1 MGLTPKRRRRS
12 AKQPGGVDYISAL
25 PDDLLLL
32 ILAGLG
38 CTAAAAR
45 TSGLSRRWRGLWA
58 RLGDISLRDVAF
70 ESLAAVLSL
79 VARPPASAISLLE
92 IRVPRQKRRV
102 PREHWPVREDVASL
116 ARVAARLAPE
126 TVVLA
131 LPPKGSNPNPA
142 DFHLPCFRRA
152 VSIVLESLPFV
163 LRVPPAAAGGEGD
176 FFPALHT
183 LRLLDCIVVDKELG
197 ALLSR
202 CPRLRV
208 LELRHKVTTWP
219 GVRAR
224 RIVRSAKLQE
234 LVLHSE
240 RPWLSSVHIV
250 APMLKQLTMSFWA
263 HKEATIS
270 VSASTM
276 QKVSWRCSYAQNAI
290 GFGLWSLH
298 KLKLETAETPGQ
310 LPSLQIYAGNSSH
323 TFSNQK
329 ANLANEVEKHT
340 VVEFSD
346 MELHLSTAGH
356 VFGALVLHLL
366 QMKRI
371 RSVLRR
377 LKVVRQSS
385 PEKEAC
391 HANCPCEP
399 TDWRT
404 QIIALTALEEV
415 GIYGF
420 QGEDHEY
427 DLLKL
432 VLGSAPMLRRMT
444 VKLSHELSSAKDDPR
459 TKIQDLVAYSSVECL
474 VYLG

>member
-92 IRVPRQKRRV
+92 IRVPRQNRRV

-126 TVVLA
+126 KIVLA
-131 LPPKGSNPNPA
+131 LPPKGSNPNPG

-152 VSIVLESLPFV
+152 VSILLEALPFV
-163 LRVPPAAAGGEGD
+163 LRAPPAGGE
-176 FFPALHT
+176 FAALQT

-208 LELRHKVTTWP
+208 LELRNKVTTWP

-224 RIVRSAKLQE
+224 RRVRSGTLQE

-329 ANLANEVEKHT
+329 ANLANEIEKHR
-340 VVEFSD
+340 VVELSD

-371 RSVLRR
+371 RSALRR

-385 PEKEAC
+385 PKKEAC

-399 TDWRT
+399 SDWRT

-432 VLGSAPMLRRMT
+432 ILGSAPMLRRMT
-444 VKLSHELSSAKDDPR
+444 VKLSHELSSTKDATRAK
-459 TKIQDLVAYSSVECL
+459 IHDLTAYSSVECL

>member
-1 MGLTPKRRRRS
+1 
-12 AKQPGGVDYISAL
+12 VDYISAL

-126 TVVLA
+126 MIVLA
-131 LPPKGSNPNPA
+131 LPPKGSIPNPA
-142 DFHLPCFRRA
+142 DFHLPYFCRA
-152 VSIVLESLPFV
+152 VSMVLESLPFV
-163 LRVPPAAAGGEGD
+163 LRATPAAGGD
-176 FFPALHT
+176 FAALHT
-183 LRLLDCIVVDKELG
+183 LRLLDCIVVDEELG
-197 ALLSR
+197 ALLAP
-202 CPRLRV
+202 CPLLRV
-208 LELRHKVTTWP
+208 LDLRHKVTTWP

-224 RIVRSAKLQE
+224 RRVRSTTLQE

-276 QKVSWRCSYAQNAI
+276 QKVSWHCRFAKNAI

-298 KLKLETAETPGQ
+298 KLKLDTAETPGQ
-310 LPSLQIYAGNSSH
+310 LPSLQIYAGNVRTCVCHSLLLNFNVPDFSSH
-323 TFSNQK
+323 S
-329 ANLANEVEKHT
+329 
-340 VVEFSD
+340 
-346 MELHLSTAGH
+346 
-356 VFGALVLHLL
+356 
-366 QMKRI
+366 
-371 RSVLRR
+371 
-377 LKVVRQSS
+377 
-385 PEKEAC
+385 
-391 HANCPCEP
+391 
-399 TDWRT
+399 
-404 QIIALTALEEV
+404 
-415 GIYGF
+415 
-420 QGEDHEY
+420 
-427 DLLKL
+427 
-432 VLGSAPMLRRMT
+432 
-444 VKLSHELSSAKDDPR
+444 
-459 TKIQDLVAYSSVECL
+459 
-474 VYLG
+474 